1 MVLASPA
8 LSRAEEIR
16 TLVGGYDLAR
26 AVSRLLDYAEEFS
39 GRRRIV
45 NTAITVAG
53 EWHKLEGDR
62 RKFGD
67 SSERDYQTSKLAHRV
82 LEITDEIE
90 EATHAQPPE
99 PPPPEPFRP
108 RLVPPLPKSDTPR
121 AEPAEGPTP
130 RGERPLT
137 ALERAEQEFTG
148 RREPPSTATL
158 VARGLRKRYR
168 GGFSLTD
175 VDLTLRP
182 GEVVGLVGVN
192 GSGKTTLLRI
202 LAGNL
207 AADGGELAY
216 PLLSSKR
223 FDWDEIQSQI
233 AFVAQRPARWN
244 GRLEANLHFHASVRG
259 IKGQANR
266 DRVEFI
272 LHRLGLESYRKSR
285 WSEISG
291 GFQMRFELAKALVGR
306 PKLLIL
312 DEPLAPLDVNTQQVF
327 LQDLRDLAD
336 SFSNPLPILLSSQ
349 HIYEVEAI
357 ADSVLFLDDG
367 RLRFGGSLERLWEER
382 EENTY
387 ELAAEASKSRILE
400 LLAPLGVHDIESTG
414 LTYLVNMPKE
424 TTGRKV
430 MDALLRAE
438 LEVSYFRDVSGS
450 TRRLMKGG
458 GAKR

>member
-1 MVLASPA
+1 
-8 LSRAEEIR
+8 
-16 TLVGGYDLAR
+16 
-26 AVSRLLDYAEEFS
+26 SRLLDYAEEFS
-39 GRRRIV
+39 GQRGIV
-45 NTAITVAG
+45 NTAITVTG
-53 EWHKLEGDR
+53 EWHRLDGDR
-62 RKFGD
+62 RRFGE
-67 SSERDYQTSKLAHRV
+67 SSERDYQTSKLAHRI

-90 EATHAQPPE
+90 ATTHTEPSE

-121 AEPAEGPTP
+121 AEPAEEAKP
-130 RGERPLT
+130 RGETPLT
-137 ALERAEQEFTG
+137 SLERAEQEFTS

-168 GGFSLTD
+168 GGFSLSD

-182 GEVVGLVGVN
+182 GEIVGLVGVN

-202 LAGNL
+202 LAGDL
-207 AADGGELAY
+207 AADAGELTY
-216 PLLSSKR
+216 PLLSGKR
-223 FDWDEIQSQI
+223 FDWDEIKSQI
-233 AFVAQRPARWN
+233 AFVAQRPPRWN
-244 GRLEANLHFHASVRG
+244 GLLEANLHFHAAVRG

-272 LHRLGLESYRKSR
+272 LHRLGLESYRKAR
-285 WSEISG
+285 WGEISG
-291 GFQMRFELAKALVGR
+291 GFQMRFELAKALVAR

-336 SFSNPLPILLSSQ
+336 SFKHPLPILLSSQ

-357 ADSVLFLDDG
+357 TDSILFLDDG
-367 RLRFGGSLERLWEER
+367 KVRFGGSLEKLLEER
-382 EENTY
+382 EQNTY
-387 ELAAEASKSRILE
+387 ELASPAAKSRLLE
-400 LLAPLGVHDIESTG
+400 LLAPLGVLDIENTG

-430 MDALLRAE
+430 MDALHRADV
-438 LEVSYFRDVSGS
+438 EVSYFRDVSGS
-450 TRRLMKGG
+450 TRRLFKSGG
-458 GAKR
+458 P